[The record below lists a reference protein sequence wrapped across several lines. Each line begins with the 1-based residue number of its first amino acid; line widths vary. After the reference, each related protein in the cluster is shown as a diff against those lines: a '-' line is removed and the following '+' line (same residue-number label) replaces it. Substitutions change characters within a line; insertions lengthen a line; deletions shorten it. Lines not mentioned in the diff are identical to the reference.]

1 MQRFNDIEAWVFDLD
16 NTLYPAS
23 QNLFAEI
30 DVRMTAFIQDAL
42 NVTKEEAFRV
52 QKDFLGEYGT
62 TLSGLMNVH
71 GLEPGPFLDFVHDLD
86 VSILTPDP
94 SLKQAIAALP
104 GRKYIFTN
112 GTKGHAA
119 RVCERLGLSE
129 LFDDVFDIV
138 SANYVPKPNPDIY
151 PVMLES
157 FGIGAQTSAFFE
169 DMARNLTPAHKLG
182 MATVLVQEEGQDGA
196 QKMNMPEKYRT
207 HDEAHIDHTTTD
219 LARFLTAITA
229 R

>member
-1 MQRFNDIEAWVFDLD
+1 
-16 NTLYPAS
+16 
-23 QNLFAEI
+23 
-30 DVRMTAFIQDAL
+30 
-42 NVTKEEAFRV
+42 
-52 QKDFLGEYGT
+52 
-62 TLSGLMNVH
+62 
-71 GLEPGPFLDFVHDLD
+71 
-86 VSILTPDP
+86 
-94 SLKQAIAALP
+94 
-104 GRKYIFTN
+104 
-112 GTKGHAA
+112 
-119 RVCERLGLSE
+119 
-129 LFDDVFDIV
+129 
-138 SANYVPKPNPDIY
+138 VPKPNPDIY
-151 PVMLES
+151 PLMLES